1 MKILLTH
8 ERFPPDF
15 AGGGEHVVYRIAR
28 HLQEAGHEIRVLA
41 GGDPAV
47 TEYEGIRTRRIP
59 VSKYRFNLA
68 VGTVIEEARGC
79 DIIQTFNYHACL
91 PSFLAGRRLGIPVVC
106 EILGLFGRTWLEMRG
121 PWLGRGWMAWERF
134 LLSRPYARTLFLS
147 DFSRDAGLAA
157 GADPVTSRVLPPG
170 IDPRFF
176 GNRAEKEDFVL
187 FVGKLE
193 VRKGV
198 RDVVEVAKR
207 LPHIPFRILG
217 WGDRVESLLAD
228 APPNLDITVQ
238 QPQMEQED
246 NLRQLM
252 EAFAAARIFF
262 FPSRAETF
270 GLVIAEA
277 MASGC
282 AVVSS
287 VPLPFAGVHLD
298 SYDPESMAKVLS
310 DLWRD
315 RATGTAMGEENRRLA
330 AAYSWER
337 HIDGLLNIYREVL
350 EERTDRPRGS

>member
-1 MKILLTH
+1 M
-8 ERFPPDF
+8 
-15 AGGGEHVVYRIAR
+15 
-28 HLQEAGHEIRVLA
+28 
-41 GGDPAV
+41 
-47 TEYEGIRTRRIP
+47 
-59 VSKYRFNLA
+59 
-68 VGTVIEEARGC
+68 
-79 DIIQTFNYHACL
+79 
-91 PSFLAGRRLGIPVVC
+91 PVVC

-121 PWLGRGWMAWERF
+121 ARLGWAWLAWERF

-157 GADPVTSRVLPPG
+157 GADPATSRVLPPG
-170 IDPRFF
+170 IDPQFF
-176 GNRAEKEDFVL
+176 ANRRDKEDFVL

-217 WGDRVESLLAD
+217 WGDQAESLLAD
-228 APPNLDITVQ
+228 APANLEVTIQ
-238 QPQMEQED
+238 QPLMEEED
-246 NLRQLM
+246 NLRRLM

-270 GLVIAEA
+270 GLVVAEA

-298 SYDPESMAKVLS
+298 SYEIAPMARALS

-315 RATGTAMGEENRRLA
+315 RAAGTAMGEENRRLA
-330 AAYSWER
+330 SVYTWEH
-337 HIDGLLNIYREVL
+337 HIEGLLEVYREVL
-350 EERTDRPRGS
+350 EEGPGKAPVS